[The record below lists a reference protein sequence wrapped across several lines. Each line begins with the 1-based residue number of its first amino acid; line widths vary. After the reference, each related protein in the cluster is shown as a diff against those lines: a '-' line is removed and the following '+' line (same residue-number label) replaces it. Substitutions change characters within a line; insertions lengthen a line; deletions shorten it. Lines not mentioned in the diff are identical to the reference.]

1 MPKLKAYHRPS
12 NLDEAIKL
20 LSRSDVSTAV
30 IGGGTYITA
39 HLSDSVEE
47 AVDLQALGLTQLH
60 LNGDRLSLGAMVRL
74 QTLIEDNRI
83 PTWLREGTQREGPN
97 TFRHAATIGGVAVGA
112 NPESELLAALLVSEA
127 QVQVQSVQGSQNFS
141 LADFL
146 RNVPGALNGGLV
158 TAVSVATGGKAASAR
173 VARTPA
179 DAPIVAAV
187 ARQDT
192 NGKLHLALCGIA
204 VTPILIEPDAIPGL
218 NPPADFRGSSEYRR
232 HMAQTLAARVVAEL
246 NP

>member
-1 MPKLKAYHRPS
+1 MPILKAYHRPS
-12 NLDEAIKL
+12 TLDEALKL
-20 LSRSDVSTAV
+20 LSRSNISTAV

-39 HLSDSVEE
+39 HMDDSVDE

-60 LNGDRLSLGAMVRL
+60 LSGDRLTLGAMVRL

-83 PTWLREGTQREGPN
+83 PGWLREATGREGPN
-97 TFRHAATIGGVAVGA
+97 TFRHAATVGGVVVGA
-112 NPESELLAALLVSEA
+112 NAESELLAALLVSET
-127 QVQVQSVQGSQNFS
+127 QVQVQSTRGSQSFA

-146 RNVPGALNGGLV
+146 RDVPAALNGGLV
-158 TAVSVATGGKAASAR
+158 TAVSLATGGKAASAR

-187 ARQDT
+187 ARQDA
-192 NGKLHLALCGIA
+192 NGKIHLALCGVA
-204 VTPILIEPDAIPGL
+204 ATPVLIEPDVVASL
-218 NPPADFRGSSEYRR
+218 NPPADFRGSTEYRR

>member
-12 NLDEAIKL
+12 NLDEALKL
-20 LSRSDVSTAV
+20 LARSNVSTAV
-30 IGGGTYITA
+30 IGGGAYITA
-39 HLSDSVEE
+39 HMDDSIDE
-47 AVDLQALGLTQLH
+47 AIDLQALGLTQLN
-60 LNGDRLSLGAMVRL
+60 LNGDRLTLGAMVRL

-83 PTWLREGTQREGPN
+83 PNWLREIAGREGPN
-97 TFRHAATIGGVAVGA
+97 TFRHVATIGGVVVGA
-112 NPESELLAALLVSEA
+112 NTESELLAALLVSEA
-127 QVQVQSVQGSQNFS
+127 QVQVQSTRGSQSFA

-146 RNVPGALNGGLV
+146 RDVPAALNGGLV

-192 NGKLHLALCGIA
+192 NGKLHLALCGVA
-204 VTPILIEPDAIPGL
+204 ATPILTDPDKVAGL

-232 HMAQTLAARVVAEL
+232 QMAVTLAARVVAEL